1 MTTYQT
7 LTLPAWNTRY
17 IAIRQDDL
25 AKKTI
30 DIHSRTLG
38 LLVEFFGDVLVDE
51 ITRSM
56 ATDWRLWLKKTMME
70 STTCKYCRSAK
81 AIFNVALDDEL
92 IDRNPFKKLKGTPPK
107 KDIFS
112 RRLISE
118 HDVLT
123 IIQHGSEIAPM
134 VALCY
139 YAGLRTSEA
148 LHLMSDDITDRIK
161 VRPRCGQVT
170 TKQRYREVR
179 VEPELDSMFPGTG
192 TACNLVERGRHN
204 LIYKTLRDAC
214 NELGIEPFTFQ
225 QCRQTRD
232 SIWHK
237 QFPSYVVCAWLGHS
251 EQVSRE
257 HYLTIDE
264 SFYSSSPITQE
275 NT

>member
-1 MTTYQT
+1 MTTCQT
-7 LTLPAWNTRY
+7 LTLPAWTSRY
-17 IAIRQDDL
+17 IEIRQDDL

-70 STTCKYCRSAK
+70 STTCKYCRAAK
-81 AIFNVALDDEL
+81 SIFNVALDDEL

-112 RRLISE
+112 RRLIDES
-118 HDVLT
+118 DV
-123 IIQHGSEIAPM
+123 IAVMDHCSEIAPM

-148 LHLMSDDITDRIK
+148 LHLKAEDVTDRIK
-161 VRPRCGQVT
+161 IRPRGGHVT

-179 VEPELDSMFPGTG
+179 LDYELNNMFEGTG
-192 TACNLVERGRHN
+192 TACNLIESRKHN
-204 LIYKTLRDAC
+204 LIHKILRDAC
-214 NELGIEPFTFQ
+214 RELDIEPFTFQ

-264 SFYSSSPITQE
+264 TFYSSTPITKE